1 MINRQKFLQK
11 IMILRRAVPQFGAR
25 QHRKETV
32 MKNSNNN
39 TYLFKGNN
47 TIRDVNDASFLF
59 GAFVGR
65 ELDDIGMRASY
76 RHIIKPL
83 MEGDGLTQLQLVNI
97 TRLKAPTISITLR
110 NMEREGLV
118 RREKNG
124 DDLRETHVY
133 ITTKGKKLYT
143 KILKAYDKAE
153 KIMLDGISE
162 EECEAS
168 AAVVRKMTANL
179 RAALGEDYV
188 E

>member
-1 MINRQKFLQK
+1 
-11 IMILRRAVPQFGAR
+11 
-25 QHRKETV
+25 

-39 TYLFKGNN
+39 TYLFKGNK
-47 TIRDVNDASFLF
+47 TIKDVNDASFLF
-59 GAFVGR
+59 GAFVGK
-65 ELDDIGMRASY
+65 ELDAIGMRASY

-118 RREKNG
+118 RREKDG
-124 DDLRETHVY
+124 DDRRETHVY
-133 ITTKGKKLYT
+133 ITSKGKKLYA

-153 KIMLDGISE
+153 QIMLEGISE
-162 EECEAS
+162 EERETAG
-168 AAVVRKMTANL
+168 ALIRKMTDNL